1 MAAIPS
7 QSRVIKFG
15 VFEVDLQAG
24 EVRKAGMRQRLAGQP
39 FQLLQVLLE
48 HPQEI
53 VTREELRQRMW
64 PGNTFVDYELALKKA
79 VNRLREVFG
88 DSAESPHFIETVPR
102 HGYRFIGSITPL
114 PSNPSDPR
122 EPPLLGAVEMGERP
136 EAAPPRTKMKTSGAL
151 AAGLALLLIA
161 VLLIGFN
168 VDKLR
173 TRIFAKSRSSEIR
186 SIAVLPLQNLSND
199 PNQEYFADGMTDA
212 LITDLAQ
219 IGSLK
224 VISRT
229 SSMQYKQLK
238 KPLLEIARELSVD
251 GIVEGT
257 VQRSG

>member
-39 FQLLQVLLE
+39 FQVLQVLLE

-102 HGYRFIGSITPL
+102 RGYRFIGTIVP
-114 PSNPSDPR
+114 PSAPAESGEQSDGVGVR
-122 EPPLLGAVEMGERP
+122 LLWKF
-136 EAAPPRTKMKTSGAL
+136 AASLAL
-151 AAGLALLLIA
+151 ACAVALLLW
-161 VLLIGFN
+161 LN
-168 VDKLR
+168 TDKLR
-173 TRIFAKSRSSEIR
+173 TRIFAKSS
-186 SIAVLPLQNLSND
+186 
-199 PNQEYFADGMTDA
+199 
-212 LITDLAQ
+212 
-219 IGSLK
+219 
-224 VISRT
+224 
-229 SSMQYKQLK
+229 
-238 KPLLEIARELSVD
+238 
-251 GIVEGT
+251 
-257 VQRSG
+257 